1 MITNSAT
8 KTTTNVMTSTPDRA
22 AIMWRGTLSVF
33 DDSLFP
39 GPFPSIIVREA
50 ECTCVGL
57 DVECTF
63 MDADTLDD
71 GFTSNVEVV
80 GFPSVE
86 LQFPTV
92 LPTIHQINYKI
103 I

>member
-1 MITNSAT
+1 
-8 KTTTNVMTSTPDRA
+8 
-22 AIMWRGTLSVF
+22 
-33 DDSLFP
+33 
-39 GPFPSIIVREA
+39 
-50 ECTCVGL
+50 
-57 DVECTF
+57 